1 MSCNLL
7 DIWYCG
13 PQKNRSS
20 TGKYSPRVAKYWTD
34 SERETET
41 LSYSTWKLLIS
52 NCYWWKET
60 FMDVNTMTKAHT
72 SLRGYCLGKNLYTQY
87 SICMTITTSM
97 LSSFTKLLINY
108 GLFKI
113 TYLTITRHLNEY
125 CYRKSS
131 AEPCKIMHDCLNW
144 KKKFRKDISGNTGKH
159 LWYYIWSGISWKAYC
174 SWNCI
179 AESSLPKY
187 IWEKQFFQKAFPP
200 SADLVDAF
208 NQL

>member
-1 MSCNLL
+1 M
-7 DIWYCG
+7 
-13 PQKNRSS
+13 
-20 TGKYSPRVAKYWTD
+20 
-34 SERETET
+34 
-41 LSYSTWKLLIS
+41 LSYPTWKLLIS

-72 SLRGYCLGKNLYTQY
+72 SLCGYCLGKNLYTQY

-113 TYLTITRHLNEY
+113 MYLTITRHLNEY

-131 AEPCKIMHDCLNW
+131 VEPCKIMRDCLNW

-159 LWYYIWSGISWKAYC
+159 LWYYIWSGYLGKHTAAGTALLRAACPNTSERNSFSRKP
-174 SWNCI
+174 
-179 AESSLPKY
+179 SLHLQ
-187 IWEKQFFQKAFPP
+187 I
-200 SADLVDAF
+200 
-208 NQL
+208 